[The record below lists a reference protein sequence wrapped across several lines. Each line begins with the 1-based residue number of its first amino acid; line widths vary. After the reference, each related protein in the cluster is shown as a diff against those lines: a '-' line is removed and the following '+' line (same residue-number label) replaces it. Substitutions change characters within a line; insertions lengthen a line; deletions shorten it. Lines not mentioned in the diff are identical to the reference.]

1 MDEINKQIDELRG
14 IIEEQ
19 NKKIEKQQ
27 KRIDSQAERI
37 DELENDCVLN
47 TSRIN
52 GITRSLDSI
61 EDEIKKVDVGSS
73 DIELSPIEEAVVYY
87 DNPER
92 CTVINKISAAR
103 AARIVKKFS
112 DWSVKNKGKGR
123 RLSVKEDS
131 LINLYESEYGEKLQ
145 STQFRRSF
153 EVAANLSRGKLEL
166 RKDGG
171 NELHLLPDK
180 ELITTNE
187 QLEKKK
193 LEN

>member
-1 MDEINKQIDELRG
+1 MKNSNKDIDELRR

-27 KRIDSQAERI
+27 RFIDSQVERI
-37 DELENDCVLN
+37 DELQGNCNLN

-52 GITRSLDSI
+52 GITRSLDLI
-61 EDEIKKVDVGSS
+61 EDQIERLDVGGS

-87 DNPER
+87 ENPEQ
-92 CTVINKISAAR
+92 CTIINKISAVR
-103 AARIVKKFS
+103 AAQIVKKFP
-112 DWSVKNKGKGR
+112 DWSVKNKGGGR
-123 RLSVKEDS
+123 RLSVKEDN
-131 LINLYESEYGEKLQ
+131 LINLYEAEYGEKLQ

-153 EVAANLSRGKLEL
+153 ETAANLSRGKLEL

-180 ELITTNE
+180 ELITTKQE
-187 QLEKKK
+187 LEEKTNV
-193 LEN
+193 E

>member
-1 MDEINKQIDELRG
+1 MSELDKQINELRR

-27 KRIDSQAERI
+27 KRIDTQAERI
-37 DELENDCVLN
+37 DELENDCALN

-87 DNPER
+87 DNPEQ
-92 CTVINKISAAR
+92 CTVINKMSAAR
-103 AARIVKKFS
+103 AARIVKKFP
-112 DWSVKNKGKGR
+112 DWSVKNKGDSR

-145 STQFRRSF
+145 STQFRRAF
-153 EVAANLSRGKLEL
+153 EAAANLSRGKLEL
-166 RKDGG
+166 RKEGG
-171 NELHLLPDK
+171 NELHLLPGK
-180 ELITTNE
+180 ELITTKKD
-187 QLEKKK
+187 LEEK
-193 LEN
+193 N